1 MKNLIANCL
10 IDLKTRNPMNS
21 NQNQLQANVKIRN
34 IQPSDN
40 PDLAVIV
47 RNTLTEFGANKPGTV
62 YFDPT
67 TDALFEVFQA
77 PKSAY
82 FIAEKDG
89 KILGGGGIY
98 PTEDLPEN
106 TCELVKMYLLPEAR
120 GIGLGGTLIERCL
133 EIAKEKGFQQVY
145 LETLPEL
152 NLAVK
157 VYEKFGFEYL
167 SAPLGNSKHFGCGLW
182 MLKRL

>member
-1 MKNLIANCL
+1 
-10 IDLKTRNPMNS
+10 MNS
-21 NQNQLQANVKIRN
+21 AQNQLQSNIKIRN
-34 IQPSDN
+34 IQDSDN
-40 PDLAVIV
+40 PELAVIV
-47 RNTLTEFGANKPGTV
+47 RDTLTEFGANVPGTV

-67 TDALFEVFQA
+67 TDALFELFQTQN
-77 PKSAY
+77 SAY
-82 FIAEKDG
+82 FIAERDG

-98 PTEDLPEN
+98 PTEGLPED

-120 GIGLGGTLIERCL
+120 GIGLGRKLIEQCL
-133 EIAKEKGFQQVY
+133 EKANENGFQQIY

-152 NLAVK
+152 KLAVK

-182 MLKRL
+182 MLKKL